1 MKALRKLPLKLEN
14 ACGDGNKSASGFGR
28 RRGDGGNRSASG
40 DRNESACGVVDIN
53 ISGGKLK
60 KLCRIVIV
68 SAGLATLF
76 GCFGG
81 STVKQSIEDYA
92 ERLSRVLDA
101 PLPDTF
107 NDKITTPLPKL
118 ADSATLKHTIEGV
131 SINLREFYAL
141 QDCELGT
148 VVAERNTSLGK
159 SQLPSQ
165 RLAYESKLLS
175 VLKSCEAALAGDD
188 IAKQS
193 ANQSASKSAS
203 KNSVKKNKALAAT
216 IASWRE
222 QKSQDYSKT
231 WANLIQG
238 SQELRLALNT
248 PERLFSVENNKDALS
263 SVNAFY
269 YLSSL
274 NNTQF
279 SFGEPTSEHSIKT
292 EVANKKNV
300 SKASGSDTNNINIS
314 SERLTSSNNPLI
326 DSSELEQQ
334 LQIIRSARL
343 PATLWHTQQTLTQ
356 NLTLLTNM
364 LTTELDAVSCPEGR
378 ASDKAKILRN
388 VFYLFFIEE
397 IQPVGSLVNRYHYK
411 LVPLWEDWLAQPL
424 LHDEFKRYIKQ
435 HTEDGFEK
443 YSRAMKAHV
452 NLWQGFL
459 GRCNLSPVAPV

>member
-1 MKALRKLPLKLEN
+1 MNIFQVKPWHPKVSQLRN
-14 ACGDGNKSASGFGR
+14 ACRA
-28 RRGDGGNRSASG
+28 
-40 DRNESACGVVDIN
+40 GV
-53 ISGGKLK
+53 ISVAMFAL
-60 KLCRIVIV
+60 L
-68 SAGLATLF
+68 

-81 STVKQSIEDYA
+81 STVKQSIDDYA
-92 ERLSRVLDA
+92 ARLSRVLDT
-101 PLPDTF
+101 PLPDSF

-165 RLAYESKLLS
+165 RLVYESKLLN
-175 VLKSCEAALAGDD
+175 VLNSCEAALT
-188 IAKQS
+188 KENKS
-193 ANQSASKSAS
+193 NQRNA
-203 KNSVKKNKALAAT
+203 ALAAT

-222 QKSQDYSKT
+222 QKTQDYSKT
-231 WANLIQG
+231 WANLVQG

-263 SVNAFY
+263 SVNALY
-269 YLSSL
+269 YINSLS
-274 NNTQF
+274 
-279 SFGEPTSEHSIKT
+279 
-292 EVANKKNV
+292 NKELLL
-300 SKASGSDTNNINIS
+300 SDTETEATNENN
-314 SERLTSSNNPLI
+314 SERI
-326 DSSELEQQ
+326 IESSELEQQ
-334 LQIIRSARL
+334 LKIIRSARL

-356 NLTLLTNM
+356 NLSLLTNM
-364 LTTELDAVSCPEGR
+364 LETELDAVSCPEGR

-397 IQPVGSLVNRYHYK
+397 IQPVGSLVNQYHYK
-411 LVPLWEDWLAQPL
+411 LAPLWEDWLAQPS
-424 LHDEFKRYIKQ
+424 LHEEFKRYIRQ
-435 HTEDGFEK
+435 QSQDGFNQ
-443 YSRAMKAHV
+443 YSSAMKAHV

>member
-1 MKALRKLPLKLEN
+1 MNIFQVKPWHPKVSQLRN
-14 ACGDGNKSASGFGR
+14 ACRA
-28 RRGDGGNRSASG
+28 
-40 DRNESACGVVDIN
+40 GV
-53 ISGGKLK
+53 ISVAMFAL
-60 KLCRIVIV
+60 L
-68 SAGLATLF
+68 

-81 STVKQSIEDYA
+81 STVKQSIDDYA
-92 ERLSRVLDA
+92 ARLSRVLDT
-101 PLPDTF
+101 PLPDSF

-165 RLAYESKLLS
+165 RLVYESKLLN
-175 VLKSCEAALAGDD
+175 VLKSCEAALT
-188 IAKQS
+188 KENES
-193 ANQSASKSAS
+193 NQRNA
-203 KNSVKKNKALAAT
+203 ALAAT

-222 QKSQDYSKT
+222 QKTQDYSKT
-231 WANLIQG
+231 WANLVQG

-263 SVNAFY
+263 SVNALY
-269 YLSSL
+269 YINSLSNKELLLSDMYSS
-274 NNTQF
+274 NT
-279 SFGEPTSEHSIKT
+279 
-292 EVANKKNV
+292 
-300 SKASGSDTNNINIS
+300 ASSDTETEATNENN
-314 SERLTSSNNPLI
+314 SESI
-326 DSSELEQQ
+326 IESSELEQQ
-334 LQIIRSARL
+334 LKIIRSARL

-356 NLTLLTNM
+356 NLSLLTNM
-364 LTTELDAVSCPEGR
+364 LETELDAVSCPEGR

-397 IQPVGSLVNRYHYK
+397 IQPVGSLVNQYHYK
-411 LVPLWEDWLAQPL
+411 LAPLWEDWLAQPS
-424 LHDEFKRYIKQ
+424 LHEEFKRYIRQ
-435 HTEDGFEK
+435 QSQDGFNQ
-443 YSRAMKAHV
+443 YSSVMKAHV